1 MSRGPRERIDERWQ
15 VSPRQPDGSRGGFG
29 LYLGPF
35 RLTPMVFVLVVALLG
50 SLAYVAFALT
60 VRDTS
65 QIPMLVSGAGVL
77 GVVFFALAIAGAVR
91 TYQAGVEGR
100 SGRAFGLAF
109 GGGLAAVIGFVC
121 FALAII
127 GALVYQR

>member
-1 MSRGPRERIDERWQ
+1 MNQAPREQIDDRWQ
-15 VSPRQPDGSRGGFG
+15 VSPPQPEGSRGRAGV
-29 LYLGPF
+29 YLGPVHV
-35 RLTPMVFVLVVALLG
+35 TPMLVVLVGALFG

-60 VRDTS
+60 VRDTT
-65 QIPMLVSGAGVL
+65 QIPMLVSGAVVL
-77 GVVFFALAIAGAVR
+77 GVVFIALAVAGAVR

-100 SGRAFGLAF
+100 GGRAFGLAL
-109 GGGLAAVIGFVC
+109 GGGIAAMIGFIC